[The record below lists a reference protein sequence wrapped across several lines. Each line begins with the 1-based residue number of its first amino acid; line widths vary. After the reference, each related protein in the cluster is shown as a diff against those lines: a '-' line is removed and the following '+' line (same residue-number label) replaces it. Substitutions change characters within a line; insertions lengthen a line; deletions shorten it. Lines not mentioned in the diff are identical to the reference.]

1 MRSTRK
7 IRFVIDA
14 SVILKLFTKDR
25 ESDLEKALQI
35 REDYRARKI
44 DLFAP
49 ELLIYEMTNVLRY
62 KEALQDEIVL
72 KAISSIYSMD
82 ILIPVNLQIMKDAF
96 YLAREHDI
104 TIYDSTYLSCAQHSG
119 CFLITADKIFFQ
131 KLKGVPGILFIS
143 GYNV

>member
-1 MRSTRK
+1 MRSTRRM
-7 IRFVIDA
+7 RFVIDA

-35 REDYRARKI
+35 REDYRTRKI

-96 YLAREHDI
+96 CLAREHDI
-104 TIYDSTYLSCAQHSG
+104 TIYDSTYLSCAQYSG
-119 CFLITADKIFFQ
+119 CFLITADKKNFQ
-131 KLKGVPGILFIS
+131 KFKGVPGILFIS
-143 GYNV
+143 EYNV